1 MGRSKTAWG
10 WTLTAMDLPAVGT
23 LKPSETLPETKGT
36 RPLSPNFGPRRGGA
50 VPDLIVLHYTAM
62 EDVHAA
68 RAWLCNPK
76 AEVSAHYLISPQGEV
91 AQLVPEDQRAW
102 HAGAGRW
109 GDIEDVNSH
118 SIGIEL
124 SNTGSTPFAA
134 PLMDALEALLPQIMR
149 RWSIPPERVIAH
161 SDLAPDRKIDPGPRF
176 DWARLARGGLA
187 VMASPHAPHNGTPAI
202 ADRFMRDAAAFGYTA
217 DAAPDV
223 LLGAFRLRHRQGH
236 HGPLDAHDC
245 AIAADLA
252 QRFPLDKHRS
262 TS

>member
-1 MGRSKTAWG
+1 M
-10 WTLTAMDLPAVGT
+10 
-23 LKPSETLPETKGT
+23 
-36 RPLSPNFGPRRGGA
+36 
-50 VPDLIVLHYTAM
+50 PDLIVLHYTAM
-62 EDVHAA
+62 EDAHAA
-68 RAWLCNPK
+68 RDWLCNPQ
-76 AEVSAHYLISPQGEV
+76 AAVSAHYLISPQGEV
-91 AQLVPEDQRAW
+91 TQLVREDQRAW

-109 GDIEDVNSH
+109 GDVEDVNSR

-124 SNTGSTPFAA
+124 SNTGGTPFAA

-187 VMASPHAPHNGTPAI
+187 VMASPHPRRSDGRAG
-202 ADRFMRDAAAFGYTA
+202 ADARAFMRDAAAFGYTA

-236 HGPLDAHDC
+236 HGPLDALDC
-245 AIAADLA
+245 ALATDLA
-252 QRFPLDKHRS
+252 QRFPLDKHRP